1 MWVSTWLLEKWN
13 FDLQICIQAPA
24 SVAAPPGQQ
33 LFTTADVC
41 SSHNTLWEETA
52 ANCSNSKFKR
62 SPGGFCRK
70 SELILEIHNTTS
82 SPSCICQVFDGKEVG
97 KNARNASSGRAAFP
111 HLLMLPSAPWHWVA
125 FIYIILSCLLLSHL
139 LYLLCIRLR
148 TVTGYM
154 CDGMTLRELWSQLD
168 ILHIYRFSRKIKFRL
183 HDLVPGGIKLWA
195 SDC

>member
-1 MWVSTWLLEKWN
+1 MWVSTWLLDKWN

-24 SVAAPPGQQ
+24 SVAARPGQQ
-33 LFTTADVC
+33 LFATADVC

-52 ANCSNSKFKR
+52 AICLNSQFKR
-62 SPGGFCRK
+62 SPGGFCRE

-125 FIYIILSCLLLSHL
+125 LSHIHVFFIYNNF
-139 LYLLCIRLR
+139 RLR
-148 TVTGYM
+148 SFI
-154 CDGMTLRELWSQLD
+154 GMSRSVLATSYVKCIDVWMIFTMIVPFLQVRK
-168 ILHIYRFSRKIKFRL
+168 RKIITSL
-183 HDLVPGGIKLWA
+183 HYSQVKILKNW
-195 SDC
+195 